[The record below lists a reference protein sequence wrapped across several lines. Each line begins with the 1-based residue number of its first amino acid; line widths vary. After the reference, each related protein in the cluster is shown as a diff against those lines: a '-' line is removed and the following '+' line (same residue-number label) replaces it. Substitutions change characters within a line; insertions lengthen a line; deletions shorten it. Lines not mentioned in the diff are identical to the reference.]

1 MSIQICQ
8 KMVHLFFRSVF
19 FTSFLNEINNA
30 LLLYTNQFVLS
41 HLRAA
46 MQMGLVFQNSIQKG
60 KKKCTLINLFYVY
73 LQVVYFTAT
82 FPYVILIALLVRGVT
97 LDGAI
102 DGLYYLVLP
111 DWNKL
116 LEIDVWKAAANQM
129 FFSLG
134 VSWGGLMM
142 FGSYNKFHNK
152 INIGKLQDFSF
163 QK

>member
-1 MSIQICQ
+1 M
-8 KMVHLFFRSVF
+8 
-19 FTSFLNEINNA
+19 
-30 LLLYTNQFVLS
+30 
-41 HLRAA
+41 
-46 MQMGLVFQNSIQKG
+46 
-60 KKKCTLINLFYVY
+60 
-73 LQVVYFTAT
+73 
-82 FPYVILIALLVRGVT
+82 ILIALLVRGVT
-97 LDGAI
+97 LEGAI

-152 INIGKLQDFSF
+152 INIGKLQNYPILAMLKLRSTFPRFCDHPFSYDVP
-163 QK
+163 